1 MQIGLVAEF
10 KVPASNMERF
20 LNAAHEELRAVRE
33 TEPGCLRFDIIVF
46 DERDGRGAFVEVF
59 ADQAAAELH
68 RELPQF
74 GKFFGDIVD
83 LEVQWTAKR
92 GWAMVLD

>member
-10 KVPASNMERF
+10 RVPASNMERF
-20 LNAAHEELRAVRE
+20 LFAAREELRAVRE
-33 TEPGCLRFDIIVF
+33 TEPGCLRFDVVVF
-46 DERDGRGAFVEVF
+46 DEGDGRGAFVEVF

-74 GKFFGDIVD
+74 GKFFEDIAD
-83 LEVQWTAKR
+83 LEVQRTAKR
-92 GWAMVLD
+92 GWAVELD